1 MTHMEDRQV
10 LFEIGDE
17 VWFSARGKGR
27 LSGLVVKLNPTRAR
41 VRCAETVWK
50 VPYGGL
56 HHVCTST
63 AEKREKRTI
72 RLGEVAAQARD
83 LMDRN
88 GLADWSL
95 GFNGAAR
102 KLGVCRYRQKEI
114 LLSRKHAVD
123 GTPDQVSDTIL
134 HEIAHALAGSG
145 AGHGPAWKKI
155 ARQLGAT
162 PKSCAPENE
171 QDRIRREAARMKFRK
186 GDAVSFENKGQT
198 RVGIIERMNP
208 KCAKVRCLSAVWSV
222 PYAKLELRK
231 QL

>member
-1 MTHMEDRQV
+1 MKHMEDRQV
-10 LFEIGDE
+10 LFDVGDE

-27 LSGLVVKLNPTRAR
+27 LGGLVVKLNPTRAK
-41 VRCAETVWK
+41 VNCADTIWK

-56 HHVCTST
+56 HHVCGST
-63 AEKREKRTI
+63 AEEREKRTL
-72 RLGEVAAQARD
+72 RLGEIAARARD

-88 GLADWSL
+88 GISDWSF
-95 GFNGAAR
+95 GFNSATK

-123 GTPDQVSDTIL
+123 GMPNQVADTIL

-145 AGHGPAWKKI
+145 AGHGPAWKAV
-155 ARQLGAT
+155 ARRLGAT

-171 QDRIRREAARMKFRK
+171 QDRIRREAAKAKFRK
-186 GDAVSFENKGQT
+186 GDMVGFENKGET
-198 RVGIIERMNP
+198 RTGVIERMNL
-208 KCAKVRCLSAVWSV
+208 KRAKVRCLGAVWSV
-222 PYAKLELRK
+222 PYAKLELRE

>member
-1 MTHMEDRQV
+1 MEDRQV
-10 LFEIGDE
+10 LFDVGDE

-27 LSGLVVKLNPTRAR
+27 LSGLVVKLNPTRAK
-41 VRCAETVWK
+41 VRCTDTVWK

-56 HHVCTST
+56 YHVCGST
-63 AEKREKRTI
+63 AEEREKRTL
-72 RLGEVAAQARD
+72 RLGEVAAQARE

-88 GLADWSL
+88 GLADWSF
-95 GFNGAAR
+95 GFNGATK

-145 AGHGPAWKKI
+145 AGHGPAWKAV
-155 ARQLGAT
+155 ARRLGAT

-171 QDRIRREAARMKFRK
+171 QDRIRRQAAKEKFRK

-198 RVGIIERMNP
+198 RIGVIEKMNP
-208 KCAKVRCLSAVWSV
+208 KRAKVRCLGTAWSV
-222 PYAKLELRK
+222 PYAKLELRE

>member
-1 MTHMEDRQV
+1 MEVRQV
-10 LFEIGDE
+10 LFDVGDE
-17 VWFSARGKGR
+17 VWFSACGKGR

-72 RLGEVAAQARD
+72 RLGEVAAQARE

-88 GLADWSL
+88 GLADWSF
-95 GFNGAAR
+95 GFNGATR

-123 GTPDQVSDTIL
+123 GTPDQVADTVL
-134 HEIAHALAGSG
+134 HEIAHALAGAG
-145 AGHGPAWKKI
+145 AGHGPAWKAV

-162 PKSCAPENE
+162 PKSCAPENG
-171 QDRIRREAARMKFRK
+171 QDRIKREAAKAKFRK

-198 RVGIIERMNP
+198 RIGVIEKMNP
-208 KCAKVRCLSAVWSV
+208 KRAKVRCLGTAWSV
-222 PYAKLELRK
+222 PYAKLELRE

>member
-1 MTHMEDRQV
+1 MVDRQV
-10 LFEIGDE
+10 LFDVGDE
-17 VWFSARGKGR
+17 VWFSAHGKGK
-27 LSGLVVKLNPTRAR
+27 LSGLVIKLNPTRAR
-41 VRCAETVWK
+41 VRCAGKVWK

-56 HHVCTST
+56 YHTCGST
-63 AEKREKRTI
+63 VEKREKRTI
-72 RLGEVAAQARD
+72 RLREVAAQARD

-88 GLADWSL
+88 GLAGWSF
-95 GFNGAAR
+95 GFNGAAK

-123 GTPDQVSDTIL
+123 GMPDQVADTIL
-134 HEIAHALAGSG
+134 HEIAHALAGAD

-171 QDRIRREAARMKFRK
+171 RDRIRREAARMKFRK

-208 KCAKVRCLSAVWSV
+208 KRAKVRCLNAVWSV
-222 PYAKLELRK
+222 PYAKLELREH
-231 QL
+231 L